1 MQKRKAMR
9 KGCAISLLQALWQ
22 CGIYG
27 TRKLQYRVVDDDCFQ
42 QSPGANDSSMPPT
55 LLNSRNSLI
64 RRLEEP
70 FTATHLPLFLYVQHN
85 KEEEEEEEEQEIAG
99 AIRPP
104 VEHKISYCSPFYHLL
119 MEHQQRRH
127 STP

>member
-1 MQKRKAMR
+1 
-9 KGCAISLLQALWQ
+9 
-22 CGIYG
+22 
-27 TRKLQYRVVDDDCFQ
+27 
-42 QSPGANDSSMPPT
+42 MPPT

-70 FTATHLPLFLYVQHN
+70 LTATHLPLFLYVHLN
-85 KEEEEEEEEQEIAG
+85 KEEEEEEEEEEQEIAG

-119 MEHQQRRH
+119 MGV
-127 STP
+127 STATSLNSIKLSHECLSIK